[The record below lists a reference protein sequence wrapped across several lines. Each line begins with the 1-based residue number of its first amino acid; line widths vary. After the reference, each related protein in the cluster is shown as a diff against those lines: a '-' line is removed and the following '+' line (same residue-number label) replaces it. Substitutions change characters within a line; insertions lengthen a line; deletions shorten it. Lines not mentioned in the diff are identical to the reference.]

1 MDLTRRRGEDVMSE
15 RGMRKTREGT
25 VVSNKMTKTV
35 VVEQRRRVPH
45 PIYRRYITLTK
56 KYYAHDEKDE
66 CQIGDFVR
74 IVETR
79 PYSKQKHWRV
89 AEIVEKAIR

>member
-1 MDLTRRRGEDVMSE
+1 MTE

-25 VVSNKMTKTV
+25 VVSNKMAKTV

-56 KYYAHDEKDE
+56 KYHAHDEKDE

-74 IVETR
+74 IMETR
-79 PYSKQKHWRV
+79 PLSKQKRWRV
-89 AEIVEKAIR
+89 VEIVEKAVR